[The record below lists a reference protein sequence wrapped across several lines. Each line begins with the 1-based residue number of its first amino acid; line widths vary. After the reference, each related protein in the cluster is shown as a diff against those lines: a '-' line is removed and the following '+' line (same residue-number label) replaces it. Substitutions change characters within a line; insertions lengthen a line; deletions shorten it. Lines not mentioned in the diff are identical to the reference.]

1 MSVTLRIGSRPS
13 KLALAQTRSVAAQLQ
28 GILPELKIEIVPI
41 KSSGDKLAS
50 ASLAQVG
57 GKGLFVKEL
66 EEALEDGR
74 IDVAIHSMKDLPAK
88 ITPRFRLAAV
98 PLREDRRDVLITR
111 TGDGMAGLPR
121 AARLGTSSPR
131 RHAQVIRVRPD
142 LQMQPLRGNVD
153 TRLSRLAN
161 DELDA
166 IVLAMAGLRR
176 LGLAAT
182 TKLVELDLS
191 TFVPAGGQ
199 GALAVEAVNEK
210 RIAGSTEVEN
220 AIRKLNHQ
228 DSELEVTAERAFLAE
243 IGATCSTPIGVSAIV
258 DGQSLEI
265 HAQLLSLDGSR
276 LLDDRLARVIE
287 HDVADI
293 GVELARKM
301 IAQGAREIIGG

>member
-1 MSVTLRIGSRPS
+1 
-13 KLALAQTRSVAAQLQ
+13 
-28 GILPELKIEIVPI
+28 
-41 KSSGDKLAS
+41 
-50 ASLAQVG
+50 
-57 GKGLFVKEL
+57 
-66 EEALEDGR
+66 
-74 IDVAIHSMKDLPAK
+74 MKDLPAK
-88 ITPRFRLAAV
+88 ISSRFRLAAV

-111 TGDGMAGLPR
+111 TGDGIAGLPR
-121 AARLGTSSPR
+121 GARLGTSSPR
-131 RHAQVIRVRPD
+131 RHAQVMRVRPD

-176 LGLAAT
+176 LGLAER

-210 RIAGSTEVEN
+210 QVAGSTEIEN
-220 AIRKLNHQ
+220 ALRKLNHH
-228 DSELEVTAERAFLAE
+228 DSELEVSAERAFLAE
-243 IGATCSTPIGVSAIV
+243 IEATCSTPIGVSAIV
-258 DGQSLEI
+258 DGKSLEI
-265 HAQLLSLDGSR
+265 HAQLFSLDGSR
-276 LLDDRLARVIE
+276 LLEDRLSRVIE
-287 HDVADI
+287 RDAAEI